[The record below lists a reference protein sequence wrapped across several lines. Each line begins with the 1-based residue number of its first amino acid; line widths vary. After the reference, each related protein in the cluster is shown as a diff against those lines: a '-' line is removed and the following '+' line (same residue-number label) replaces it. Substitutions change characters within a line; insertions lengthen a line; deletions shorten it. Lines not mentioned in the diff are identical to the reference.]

1 MKTTKASELRSL
13 SVDELERKA
22 AELRNELFDAR
33 IRRATEQLED
43 TASLRLRRREIA
55 RLETVLTEKREAGK

>member
-1 MKTTKASELRSL
+1 MKTMKASELRSL
-13 SVDELERKA
+13 SVDELERKV
-22 AELRNELFDAR
+22 AELRDALFDAR

>member
-1 MKTTKASELRSL
+1 MKTMKASELRSL
-13 SVDELERKA
+13 SVDELERKV
-22 AELRNELFDAR
+22 AELRDALFDAR

-43 TASLRLRRREIA
+43 TASLRLRRKEIA